1 MKIGILGGS
10 FDPIHKGH
18 LYMARQ
24 ARIEYALD
32 EVWLMPAGHSPNK
45 NESRMTSAF
54 HRKNMCLLAE
64 KTDENIR
71 TCSLETDSGET
82 SYTYRTMQ
90 KLTERYPQHTFFF
103 IMGADSL
110 AYFESWMHPE
120 IISSL
125 ATILV
130 VNRDEYLPEE
140 LQKMATLVKERF
152 PADIQFVHCEKYVI
166 SSGEIRER
174 IKANL
179 DVSAYL
185 PDGVWEY
192 IAEHGLYRQ

>member
-1 MKIGILGGS
+1 
-10 FDPIHKGH
+10 
-18 LYMARQ
+18 MARQ

-64 KTDENIR
+64 KTDQNIR

-125 ATILV
+125 AT
-130 VNRDEYLPEE
+130 
-140 LQKMATLVKERF
+140 TL
-152 PADIQFVHCEKYVI
+152 
-166 SSGEIRER
+166 
-174 IKANL
+174 L
-179 DVSAYL
+179 
-185 PDGVWEY
+185 
-192 IAEHGLYRQ
+192 